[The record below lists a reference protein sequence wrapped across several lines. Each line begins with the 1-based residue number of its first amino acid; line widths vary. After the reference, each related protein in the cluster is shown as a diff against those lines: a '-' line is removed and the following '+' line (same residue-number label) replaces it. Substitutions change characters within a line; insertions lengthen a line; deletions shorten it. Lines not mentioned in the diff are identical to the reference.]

1 MIVLK
6 SDSVRCF
13 AAVEIP
19 ERIQALLA
27 EIQDA
32 FRPKIKRASWTRQGN
47 FHLTLKFFGE
57 VENRNV
63 DEIGAALQRI
73 AISQNPFSIEIGGIG
88 AFPNLDRPRV
98 LWAGL
103 KQGVVPTEK
112 LANAIN
118 LELAELGYPKDTRFH
133 PHFTL
138 VRFKNRVNLKPFIN
152 LFKKFETLDGAS
164 LTVNKITLVK
174 SELHPSGAVYTP
186 LKTCELNKEK
196 TDNGK

>member
-1 MIVLK
+1 MK
-6 SDSVRCF
+6 PDSIRCF
-13 AAVEIP
+13 AAIEIP
-19 ERIQALLA
+19 EKIQSLLVDV
-27 EIQDA
+27 QRA
-32 FRPKIKRASWTRQGN
+32 FRPKIERASWTKHGN

-57 VENRNV
+57 VENQNV

-98 LWAGL
+98 LWVGL
-103 KQGVVPTEK
+103 KQGSVPTEK

-118 LELAELGYPKDTRFH
+118 VELAELGYPKDTRFH

-138 VRFKNRVNLKPFIN
+138 ARFKNRVNLKPFNN
-152 LFKKFETLDGAS
+152 LFSKFEALDGT
-164 LTVNKITLVK
+164 LLIVEKITLVK

-186 LKTCELNKEK
+186 LKICELNKEK
-196 TDNGK
+196 ANNGK

>member
-1 MIVLK
+1 MK
-6 SDSVRCF
+6 SDAIRCF
-13 AAVEIP
+13 AAIEIP
-19 ERIQALLA
+19 EKIQALLVD
-27 EIQDA
+27 IQKA
-32 FRPKIKRASWTRQGN
+32 FRPKIERASWTKHGN

-63 DEIGAALQRI
+63 DELGTALQRI

-88 AFPNLDRPRV
+88 AFPNLERPRV
-98 LWAGL
+98 LWVGL
-103 KQGVVPTEK
+103 KQGSAPTKK

-138 VRFKNRVNLKPFIN
+138 ARFKNRVNLKPLIN
-152 LFKKFETLDGAS
+152 LFTKFEVLDRTS
-164 LTVNKITLVK
+164 LIVEKVTLVK

-186 LKTCELNKEK
+186 IKICEFNKEK
-196 TDNGK
+196 ADNGK

>member
-1 MIVLK
+1 MK
-6 SDSVRCF
+6 PDSIRCF
-13 AAVEIP
+13 AAIEIP
-19 ERIQALLA
+19 EKIQALLVDV
-27 EIQDA
+27 QRA
-32 FRPKIKRASWTRQGN
+32 FRPKIERASWTKPRN

-98 LWAGL
+98 LWVGL
-103 KQGVVPTEK
+103 KQGSVPTEK

-118 LELAELGYPKDTRFH
+118 VELAELGYPKDTRFH

-138 VRFKNRVNLKPFIN
+138 ARFKNRVNLKPFNN
-152 LFKKFETLDGAS
+152 LFSKFEALDGT
-164 LTVNKITLVK
+164 LLIVEKITLVK

-186 LKTCELNKEK
+186 LKICELNKEK
-196 TDNGK
+196 ANNGK